1 MANYDFKA
9 IEDKWNSYW
18 EKNKTFKT
26 DVWDFSK
33 PKFYSL
39 SMFPYPSG
47 EGLHVGHPVGY
58 VATDAM
64 ARFKRMCGF
73 NVLYPFGYDAFGL
86 PAEQYAI
93 KTGNNP
99 MDFTMKNIDNFR
111 KQLKMIG
118 LSADWDREIATCE
131 PEYYKWTQWIFEEL
145 YKAGYVKYQDMSV
158 NWCEELGTVLANDE
172 VIDGKSERG
181 GYPVVKKFMRQWV
194 IEIPKYA
201 QKLLDGLKDLDWPES
216 TKITEQ
222 NWIGRSEGAIIKFSV
237 EKSDETFEVFT
248 TRADTLF
255 GATYCA
261 LAPEH
266 EIVKKITTKEQKNA
280 VENYIAECAKKTD
293 IERCDTTKEKT
304 GVFTGAYAINPANKK
319 LLPIYIADYVLST
332 YGKGALMAVPAHDER
347 DYAFAKKYGLDII
360 EVVKSPDGVG
370 KSAYT
375 GDGEHINSDFLN
387 GLNNSEATEKMF
399 NWLEKQK
406 IGKKSVNYR
415 LRDWIFARQHYWG
428 EPMPIIH
435 MEDGSMKLVDL
446 KDLPLILPRIN
457 DYQPKNGQPP
467 LNNAVDWVNVTV
479 DGKKGKRETCTMPSS
494 AGSSWYFLR
503 YIDPHND
510 KAFADTKLLNHWMP
524 VDLYV
529 GGPEHNVGHVLYARM
544 WNRFLCEQGY
554 LTHPEPFKRLRHNGM
569 MMASDG
575 RKMSKRWKNVINPN
589 DVVAQVGADVFR
601 LYEMFM
607 GPVNATR
614 YWNDKDIVGLQRFL
628 EKIWALYH
636 SDKIKKS
643 DDKKLEKIYHQT
655 VKKVTNLYEELS
667 LNTVIS
673 SLMEFL
679 NAISSCEVFPVEY
692 AEGFLQLL
700 NPLAPFI
707 TEELWSTVLKHKESI
722 AFSSWPKFDES
733 KCVENEIELP
743 VQVNGKLKGLIK
755 IQKDSTQA
763 QVLEVLNQQLPNIA
777 SLNVKK
783 IVFVPNKILN
793 IIS

>member
-1 MANYDFKA
+1 MPNYDFKA

-47 EGLHVGHPVGY
+47 QGLHVGHPVGY
-58 VATDAM
+58 VATDATS
-64 ARFKRMCGF
+64 RFKRMCGF
-73 NVLYPFGYDAFGL
+73 NVLYPMGYDAFGL

-99 MDFTMKNIDNFR
+99 MDFTFKNIDNFR

-118 LSADWDREIATCE
+118 LSVDWDREIATCD
-131 PEYYKWTQWIFEEL
+131 PSYYKWTQWIFEEL
-145 YKAGYVKYQDMSV
+145 YKAGYVKLQDMSV

-194 IEIPKYA
+194 IDIPSYA
-201 QKLLDGLKDLDWPES
+201 QKLLDGLSDLDWPES
-216 TKITEQ
+216 SKITEQ
-222 NWIGRSEGAIIKFSV
+222 NWIGRSEGAVIKFAV
-237 EKSDETFEVFT
+237 KGCDETFEVFT

-255 GATYCA
+255 GASFCA

-266 EIVKKITTKEQKNA
+266 KIVEKITTKEQKA
-280 VENYIAECAKKTD
+280 LVEKYIAECAAKTD
-293 IERCDTTKEKT
+293 IERTDTTKEKT
-304 GVFTGAYAINPANKK
+304 GVFTGAYAINPVNQK
-319 LLPIYIADYVLST
+319 LLPIFVADYVLST

-347 DYAFAKKYGLDII
+347 DYAFAKKYKLDII
-360 EVVKSPDGVG
+360 EVVKSSEGIA
-370 KSAYT
+370 KNAYC

-387 GLNNSEATEKMF
+387 GLNNEEASRAMF
-399 NWLEKQK
+399 EWLEKNK
-406 IGKKSVNYR
+406 LGKKTVNYR

-428 EPMPIIH
+428 EPVPIIH
-435 MEDGSMKLVDL
+435 MDDGSMRLVDL
-446 KDLPLILPRIN
+446 KDLPLTLPKVN

-467 LNNAVDWVNVTV
+467 LNNAPEWVNVTI
-479 DGKKGKRETCTMPSS
+479 DGKHGKRETCTMPGS

-529 GGPEHNVGHVLYARM
+529 GGPEHNVGHILYARM
-544 WNRFLCEQGY
+544 WNRFLSEQGY
-554 LTHPEPFKRLRHNGM
+554 LVHPEPFKKLRHNGM

-575 RKMSKRWKNVINPN
+575 RKMSKRWGNVVNPN
-589 DVVAQVGADVFR
+589 DVVARVGADVFR
-601 LYEMFM
+601 LYVMFM
-607 GPVNATR
+607 GPLNMTR
-614 YWNDKDIVGLQRFL
+614 YWNDKDIVGLERFL
-628 EKIWALYH
+628 DKIWNIYH
-636 SDKIKKS
+636 SDKLQES
-643 DDKKLEKIYHQT
+643 DDPTLERIYHQT
-655 VKKVTNLYEELS
+655 VKKVTQDYEDLS
-667 LNTVIS
+667 LNTAIS
-673 SLMEFL
+673 SLMIFL
-679 NAISSCEVFPVEY
+679 NAIGDAKVLPIKY
-692 AEGFLQLL
+692 AEGFLQML
-700 NPLAPFI
+700 NPLAPYI
-707 TEELWSTVLKHKESI
+707 TEELWQTVLGHKDSI
-722 AFSSWPKFDES
+722 AYSTWPKFDES

-755 IQKDSTQA
+755 VKKDSTQDE
-763 QVLEVLNQQLPNIA
+763 VMKILEQQLPNIA